1 MHLTDLT
8 LFGQESLWSSKAQLF
23 QRAGY
28 PGRSA
33 SIYPGM
39 NPANVL
45 QSRYSIQGALL
56 ASSHGAL
63 YAMEREEGKV
73 NLIAPD
79 HDQYFWNKII
89 SLLT

>member
-1 MHLTDLT
+1 MHLTDLA
-8 LFGQESLWSSKAQLF
+8 LFGQESVWSSKAQLF

-45 QSRYSIQGALL
+45 QSRYSIQGHAWLL
-56 ASSHGAL
+56 AMGH
-63 YAMEREEGKV
+63 YMPWKEKKEKV